1 MRSPLESLRPLTPA
15 EERIIADLAVGEFD
29 RLGDGRRPESDD
41 PSREVRAAFLRFLIL
56 GGDERHR
63 PHEKGVRVSGGWISG
78 LLDLEGARIPRDIG
92 LTDCRFDAVPVLRYA
107 VIDNLF
113 LDGSALPGLN
123 AERLEARGG
132 VSLKGAAVSGEL
144 RLSGSRLDGNLSLD
158 GASVS
163 CPGRAALTADG
174 IALRSVELRGAR
186 IDGET
191 RMTAARVDGDLDLTG
206 ARLSHPDG
214 EALHLNRTVV
224 RGGLFLR
231 GGAQIKGALDL
242 TGASVDTLHDD
253 EASWPAPGDL
263 LLNRC
268 LYNALIGGPMDAER
282 RIAWLARQ
290 TPDRWGEEFWPQ
302 PYEQLAYVFRDMGHD
317 DDAQTV
323 LVEKERLQRAA
334 RRARASNP
342 LWRLLLTVKDSLLGV
357 TLGYGRKP
365 LLAFAWLLFFWGLGV
380 AVFAVAQAQSAIKP
394 NSPVILRSPEWI
406 LCGVPKDESVTLTA
420 GPAIGRAAAR
430 AIPAP
435 LLPRPAG
442 GIELSRLQCLDV
454 FARHAVSRPR
464 NRTEGILAPR
474 PVAAPGLGHHGVLL
488 FPGHRGMGLEPAG
501 DRGILG
507 AGEVALRSPP
517 GLSIPTEARRYRRS
531 NAHRCRSHADRGM
544 PPRPC
549 VPRRAAERRSP
560 IPH

>member
-1 MRSPLESLRPLTPA
+1 MVARPAVTVRSSLESLRPLTPA

-41 PSREVRAAFLRFLIL
+41 RSREVRASFLRFLIL

-113 LDGSALPGLN
+113 LDGSALPGLD

-334 RRARASNP
+334 RRARASSP

-406 LCGVPKDESVTLTA
+406 LCGVPKDESVTLTT
-420 GPAIGRAAAR
+420 GPAIGRA
-430 AIPAP
+430 
-435 LLPRPAG
+435 LPGQSQLHCFLAQPEA
-442 GIELSRLQCLDV
+442 SSYPVFNAWMYSLD
-454 FARHAVSRPR
+454 
-464 NRTEGILAPR
+464 T
-474 PVAAPGLGHHGVLL
+474 L
-488 FPGHRGMGLEPAG
+488 FPVLEIGQKEYWRPDPSRRLGSGIMGYFYFQAIVGWALSLLAIAG
-501 DRGILG
+501 F
-507 AGEVALRSPP
+507 S
-517 GLSIPTEARRYRRS
+517 GLVKSR
-531 NAHRCRSHADRGM
+531 
-544 PPRPC
+544 
-549 VPRRAAERRSP
+549 
-560 IPH
+560 